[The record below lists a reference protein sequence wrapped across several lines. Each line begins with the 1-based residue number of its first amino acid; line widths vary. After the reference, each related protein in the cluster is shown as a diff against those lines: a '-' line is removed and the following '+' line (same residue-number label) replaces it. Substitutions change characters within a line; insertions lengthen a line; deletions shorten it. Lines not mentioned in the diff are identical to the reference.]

1 MAAACVAAISR
12 SSNAPSPGHTCLLS
26 RACLCGL
33 ALTPSACLLCG
44 RQAGKKQR
52 DGGSSSSSGAGGY
65 GSLHDPLDRQLALL
79 GLRVKNITAGWRCDT
94 AAAHHWLTGLLYW
107 SLQYR
112 PGCRLQPV
120 DLGVVNMSV
129 CMSRMCSCSF
139 GPGTLLVLPEF
150 GLHHVPQ

>member
-1 MAAACVAAISR
+1 MASLR
-12 SSNAPSPGHTCLLS
+12 GLGLTPSVCLLS
-26 RACLCGL
+26 
-33 ALTPSACLLCG
+33 G

-79 GLRVKNITAGWRCDT
+79 GLRVKNITAGWRTDT
-94 AAAHHWLTGLLYW
+94 AAAHHWLTGWLYC

-120 DLGVVNMSV
+120 DLE
-129 CMSRMCSCSF
+129 RY
-139 GPGTLLVLPEF
+139 
-150 GLHHVPQ
+150 